1 MTLGQCSV
9 PTDSLSLKSC
19 FGKATARQ
27 VSHFSAG
34 LGGQEGEILQ
44 SKIIR
49 QKKKKNK
56 RKEEAGCGYRK
67 AYFFKNT
74 SGSYVTLN
82 FSAAVL

>member
-19 FGKATARQ
+19 LGKATARQ

-49 QKKKKNK
+49 QKKKKKPNVK
-56 RKEEAGCGYRK
+56 RKQAVATGK
-67 AYFFKNT
+67 HISLK
-74 SGSYVTLN
+74 TLQE
-82 FSAAVL
+82 VMLL